1 MADPPQPPN
10 DDEDVEREPMKG
22 PVTIEQAFK
31 VDGKKLTVHV
41 KFPKQV
47 ADEVGLDNVLVAAN
61 RALVTLDTDNHDI
74 KKIRRRDVGP

>member
-1 MADPPQPPN
+1 MTPTPDPA
-10 DDEDVEREPMKG
+10 DDEEPDREPMKG

-74 KKIRRRDVGP
+74 KKIRRHDVGP